1 MKKFSI
7 ADLARII
14 KAHPSPVPSDE
25 QQATSDEFFTG
36 VSIDSRT
43 TKAGDCFFAING
55 ENFDGHDFVCDA
67 FTKGAICAVVS
78 KNITCEIENRK
89 SKIENSL
96 RAPFPEAL
104 CYGHPPPCAEGFGGH
119 LQPWGQL
126 PALVFVDLHHAQDLL
141 HHLPVIA

>member
-43 TKAGDCFFAING
+43 TKAGDCFFAIPG
-55 ENFDGHDFVCDA
+55 ENFDGHDYVCDA
-67 FTKGAICAVVS
+67 FAKGAVRAVVS
-78 KNITCEIENRK
+78 KEPRK
-89 SKIENSL
+89 SKIKNQKSKL
-96 RAPFPEAL
+96 RYCLLKVDDTVKTLGDFARE
-104 CYGHPPPCAEGFGGH
+104 YR
-119 LQPWGQL
+119 LQ
-126 PALVFVDLHHAQDLL
+126 AVFKVVAITGSVGKTTTRH
-141 HHLPVIA
+141 IANHVLSKHFQ